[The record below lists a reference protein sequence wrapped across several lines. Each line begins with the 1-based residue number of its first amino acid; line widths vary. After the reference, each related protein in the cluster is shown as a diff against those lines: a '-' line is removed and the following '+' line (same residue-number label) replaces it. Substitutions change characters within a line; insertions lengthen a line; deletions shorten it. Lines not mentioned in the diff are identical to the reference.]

1 MPYPPFVDA
10 SPSTL
15 MRTFVPRRLGF
26 FYSLVRHILQFGPW
40 LIAGIVGATLVLL
53 VVAALFRKR
62 SANAPSKVRRSQPS
76 GPDNLNYVCA
86 GCGGQFAHSRRTIAA
101 WERGTQRFYCNV
113 CHKKWR
119 NQQPP
124 PDAPPPSRAPGQSG
138 RSLPSSVRA
147 PAQSGRPLPAS
158 AGAYTTTSARAQPAA
173 ASRSGRSGCLT
184 VVVLAIL
191 LPVAVLLV
199 ATHA

>member
-1 MPYPPFVDA
+1 MCQLAESGDNLRRSAPFLGGRNRRTPY
-10 SPSTL
+10 
-15 MRTFVPRRLGF
+15 G
-26 FYSLVRHILQFGPW
+26 RHILQIGPW
-40 LIAGIVGATLVLL
+40 LIAGIVGVTLVLL
-53 VVAALFRKR
+53 VVAALVRKR
-62 SANAPSKVRRSQPS
+62 SAGAPSKIRRSQPS

-101 WERGTQRFYCNV
+101 WERGTRRFFCNV

-124 PDAPPPSRAPGQSG
+124 LDTPPPFRVPVQGG
-138 RSLPSSVRA
+138 GSLPSPVRA
-147 PAQSGRPLPAS
+147 PAQNGRPLSSS
-158 AGAYTTTSARAQPAA
+158 AAAYTTTSARAQPAA

-184 VVVLAIL
+184 VAVLAIL